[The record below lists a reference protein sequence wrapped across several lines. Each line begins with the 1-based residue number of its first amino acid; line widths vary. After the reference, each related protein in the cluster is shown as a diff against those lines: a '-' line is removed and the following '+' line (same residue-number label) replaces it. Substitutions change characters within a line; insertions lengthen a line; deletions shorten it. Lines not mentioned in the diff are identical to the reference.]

1 MINLE
6 NIKTKINESIE
17 TTKYIIGTIFIRN
30 ENSSWKINLKQDN
43 NILGNIRTNKTY
55 MFI

>member
-17 TTKYIIGTIFIRN
+17 TTKIYNLYQFIRN